1 MHACIRTHLCSRL
14 LCSHKVKRLPFS
26 HFLPCDMICTTGI
39 RNVGSACWRMFVIM
53 PRVWVTGSQLSPL
66 ARDEPPSPFTR
77 QKVEKQNRPDR
88 SSASFSGLP
97 PTHCF
102 KLWMAGQ
109 RQGVGLL
116 KKASQRVKD
125 ITLNDNGPT
134 VYPHIRTLVYSPS
147 FQWPSVISPP
157 LKPLQLPAWY
167 SHRADF
173 ESVCVP
179 ARTRMFPTLRASV

>member
-1 MHACIRTHLCSRL
+1 
-14 LCSHKVKRLPFS
+14 
-26 HFLPCDMICTTGI
+26 
-39 RNVGSACWRMFVIM
+39 MFVIL
-53 PRVWVTGSQLSPL
+53 PSVWVTGSQFSPL
-66 ARDEPPSPFTR
+66 GRDEPPSPFTR
-77 QKVEKQNRPDR
+77 QKVEKQNLPDR

-109 RQGVGLL
+109 RRGVGLL
-116 KKASQRVKD
+116 KKALQRVKS

-134 VYPHIRTLVYSPS
+134 VYPHIRSLVYSPP

-167 SHRADF
+167 SPRAAF
-173 ESVCVP
+173 ECVCVCVCVCVCDSTH
-179 ARTRMFPTLRASV
+179 AHVSYFACECLAAAKCVVMGAGSTKEG

>member
-1 MHACIRTHLCSRL
+1 
-14 LCSHKVKRLPFS
+14 
-26 HFLPCDMICTTGI
+26 
-39 RNVGSACWRMFVIM
+39 
-53 PRVWVTGSQLSPL
+53 
-66 ARDEPPSPFTR
+66 
-77 QKVEKQNRPDR
+77 
-88 SSASFSGLP
+88 
-97 PTHCF
+97 
-102 KLWMAGQ
+102 MAGQ

-173 ESVCVP
+173 ERECVCVCVCVP

>member
-1 MHACIRTHLCSRL
+1 
-14 LCSHKVKRLPFS
+14 
-26 HFLPCDMICTTGI
+26 
-39 RNVGSACWRMFVIM
+39 MFVIL
-53 PRVWVTGSQLSPL
+53 PSVWVTGSQFSPL
-66 ARDEPPSPFTR
+66 GRDKPPSPFTR
-77 QKVEKQNRPDR
+77 QKVEKQNLPDR

-109 RQGVGLL
+109 RRGVGLL
-116 KKASQRVKD
+116 KKALQRVKS

-134 VYPHIRTLVYSPS
+134 VYPHIRSLVYSPP

-167 SHRADF
+167 SPRAAF
-173 ESVCVP
+173 ECVCVCVT

>member
-1 MHACIRTHLCSRL
+1 
-14 LCSHKVKRLPFS
+14 
-26 HFLPCDMICTTGI
+26 MICTTGI
-39 RNVGSACWRMFVIM
+39 HTVGSACWRMFVIL

-77 QKVEKQNRPDR
+77 QKVEKQNRPNR

-116 KKASQRVKD
+116 KKAPQRVKD

-167 SHRADF
+167 SHRAAF
-173 ESVCVP
+173 ECVCTSTHAHVSYF
-179 ARTRMFPTLRASV
+179 ACECLAAAKCVVMGAGSTKEG